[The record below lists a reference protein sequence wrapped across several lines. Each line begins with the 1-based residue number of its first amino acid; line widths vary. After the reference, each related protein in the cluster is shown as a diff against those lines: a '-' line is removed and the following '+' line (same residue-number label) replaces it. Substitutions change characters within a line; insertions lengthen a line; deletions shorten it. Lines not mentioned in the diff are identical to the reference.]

1 MIKID
6 SEDHELLFESSGN
19 ALSIIVR
26 DEFNCE
32 RKDIL
37 EFSLCLTEDEML
49 DLIKSIKFMVE
60 NKFKIYKGWFK

>member
-6 SEDHELLFESSGN
+6 TNDHSLLFESSGN
-19 ALSIIVR
+19 VLSIIVR

-49 DLIKSIKFMVE
+49 DLIKSVKFMVE
-60 NKFKIYKGWFK
+60 NKFETLKGWFK